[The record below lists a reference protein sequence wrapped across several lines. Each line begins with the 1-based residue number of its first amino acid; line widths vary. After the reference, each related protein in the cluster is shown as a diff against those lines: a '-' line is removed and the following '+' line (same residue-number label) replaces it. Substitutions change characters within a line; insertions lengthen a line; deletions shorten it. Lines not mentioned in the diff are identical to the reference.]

1 MKNLILD
8 LTGSVKKN
16 LLHGAEQKNKG
27 LLTKGERGVA
37 WKEQNSLFYNL
48 WAAQSHTPAK
58 QVKASNEPIVIPV
71 QTAAA
76 RLSKNPQQKLAA
88 GQMAADTKQ
97 GKIPAALDHPEGQ
110 DTSPAA
116 ENSLQAFVLN
126 VPLAA
131 AQKTIDA
138 PSAVPAGQ
146 TAQTALETL
155 TARILQTAL
164 NSRALAGLSSKIVK
178 VDYQIEPGAFATIQQ
193 KLGLNTAK
201 GVAGLNGGAQS
212 AKGSVFFKNLSGQM
226 WEAVENPAEIQ
237 RLVKQFS
244 LKTTP
249 GMEATINAQKGQGEA
264 PLALEVK
271 INAKGLSAL
280 QNPDAA
286 GLQQGSMSRL
296 EGKKGGAK
304 NSTAPQTSVKNEP
317 FPGATGQKGADLNV
331 PLRLKVEPVQKT
343 TGSSVLEDGLA
354 ETLKQSQTQATD
366 ELFKQLKIEIQQ
378 LPTPVFNRG
387 ASMVGPNVAAA
398 SHFSNLENVVAK
410 IQELLDQARA
420 LHLQNRNIQ
429 MSLEETPVGKMDIQY
444 RSNEHQLTI
453 LVENEQIKNEL
464 LKFTPVIQQNLS
476 DKGIALNGFQVNVG
490 QFGQSEGGKHASGKN
505 NHKTANAA
513 KAGKEVTAHESQS
526 TALNRKF
533 GYNTME
539 ITI

>member
-1 MKNLILD
+1 MLEF
-8 LTGSVKKN
+8 TGSVKNN

-27 LLTKGERGVA
+27 LLSKGEHGVA
-37 WKEQNSLFYNL
+37 LKEQNGLFYNL
-48 WAAQSHTPAK
+48 WAAQSQTPDK

-76 RLSKNPQQKLAA
+76 RVSKNPQQKI
-88 GQMAADTKQ
+88 AADTKQ
-97 GKIPAALDHPEGQ
+97 GRIPTALDHPEGQ
-110 DTSPAA
+110 DTGPAA
-116 ENSLQAFVLN
+116 ENSLQAFVLS
-126 VPLAA
+126 VPMAA
-131 AQKTIDA
+131 AQKTSGA
-138 PSAVPAGQ
+138 PSAIPAG
-146 TAQTALETL
+146 QTALETL
-155 TARILQTAL
+155 TARILQATL

-178 VDYQIEPGAFATIQQ
+178 VDYQIEPGSLATIQQ

-201 GVAGLNGGAQS
+201 GVAGLSGAAQS
-212 AKGSVFFKNLSGQM
+212 EKGSVFFKNLNGQM
-226 WEAVENPAEIQ
+226 WEAVENPAEMQ
-237 RLVKQFS
+237 RLVKQLN

-304 NSTAPQTSVKNEP
+304 NPTAPQTSVNNEP
-317 FPGATGQKGADLNV
+317 FPSATAQKDADLNV
-331 PLRLKVEPVQKT
+331 SLRLKVEPVQKT
-343 TGSSVLEDGLA
+343 MGSSVLEGGLA
-354 ETLKQSQTQATD
+354 ETLKQSQTQTTD

-420 LHLQNRNIQ
+420 MHLQNRNIQ
-429 MSLEETPVGKMDIQY
+429 MSLEETPMGKMDIQY

-453 LVENEQIKNEL
+453 VVENEQIKNEL
-464 LKFTPVIQQNLS
+464 LKFTPVIQQNLAE
-476 DKGIALNGFQVNVG
+476 KGIALNGFQVNVG

-505 NHKTANAA
+505 NHKTTNAA
-513 KAGKEVTAHESQS
+513 KEGKEVTAHESQP